1 MALSPDE
8 LALLYAGY
16 DHERLEQAV
25 SDGPL
30 QFTREAWIAI
40 CAECE
45 KRGIAW
51 DRPPAPPALPASATA
66 PVAPAAAAVRVGGVA
81 RKKCREAAIA
91 CGIPVA
97 VGAIIAGYLIIDD
110 WSSIRGDSQ
119 IVAIVGLV
127 FGFLFLVVKKMW
139 DGSAVA
145 LWAMGSLLAIVIL
158 LAIEDLRYLF
168 VSQQMFRDA
177 WFVVPVVLEL
187 LVLRALMAQRE
198 ERKAGTA

>member
-51 DRPPAPPALPASATA
+51 DRPPAPSA
-66 PVAPAAAAVRVGGVA
+66 PHAAHPFAGVKFGGGA
-81 RKKCREAAIA
+81 RRRCHEVAIA
-91 CGIPVA
+91 CGIPIA
-97 VGAIIAGYLIIDD
+97 VGAILAGYLIISD
-110 WSSIRGDSQ
+110 WSSIGRDTQ
-119 IVAIVGLV
+119 LLAIVALV

-145 LWAMGSLLAIVIL
+145 LWAMGFVLAIVIL
-158 LAIEDLRYLF
+158 IAVQDLRYLF
-168 VSQQMFRDA
+168 VSHEMFRDA

-187 LVLRALMAQRE
+187 MVLRALMAQRE